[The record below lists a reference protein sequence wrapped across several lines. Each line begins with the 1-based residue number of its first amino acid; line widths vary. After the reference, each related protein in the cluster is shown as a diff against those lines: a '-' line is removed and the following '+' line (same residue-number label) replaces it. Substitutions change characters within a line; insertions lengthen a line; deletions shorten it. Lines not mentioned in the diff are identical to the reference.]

1 MRIRS
6 VSPFDRRQIMTLALG
21 GTAILAGCSP
31 VSVVQR
37 AIEDRS
43 VEDIAEDN
51 RIVVQ
56 VNRLM
61 AKYETISVSTEIYE
75 QRLLVYGIMEDATS
89 FQGFEAETRNIAG
102 VRNLYF
108 HVQNLTPAQQAA
120 RDDEI
125 IGFAQGLRIKAG
137 IEAAWLDAPGVE
149 SLNFR
154 VGVDP
159 FATAYVLGR
168 AATAAEQDR
177 AVAVVRNTERVR
189 RVVNYSVVG

>member
-1 MRIRS
+1 MTDL
-6 VSPFDRRQIMTLALG
+6 SPNLIGRRLFLLG
-21 GTAILAGCSP
+21 GLGAGAALAACSP
-31 VSVVQR
+31 VAVVQR

-43 VEDIAEDN
+43 AADIAEDN
-51 RIVVQ
+51 RIVVE

-61 AKYETISVSTEIYE
+61 AKYQTISVSTEIYE
-75 QRLLVYGIMEDATS
+75 QNLLVYGIMESAEG
-89 FQGFEAETRNIAG
+89 FQGLEQETRAISG

-108 HVQNLTPAQQAA
+108 HVQNLTPAQQAV

-125 IGFAQGLRIKAG
+125 IGFAKGVEIKARV
-137 IEAAWLDAPGVE
+137 EAAWLDAEGVE

-168 AATAAEQDR
+168 AATAAEQQR
-177 AVAVVRNTERVR
+177 AVAVVRNTESVR
-189 RVVNYSVVG
+189 RVRDYTVI